1 MAEQLHL
8 WKDIT
13 ISYSIS
19 GNFLI
24 KKYQRVDDKQHTIC
38 TVKSYGAIHL
48 NETVRKNGKL
58 KSSYFQEDKAH
69 GGAWEPS
76 NCTMAVESPPGVVI
90 EMGYDEAKGQGI
102 IDDSTKSGEGNLM
115 TVTDGVDGNYSV
127 KSPAIITDSPLA
139 GSICDNDADAI
150 VYQFLV
156 THISTVPAAL
166 R

>member
-90 EMGYDEAKGQGI
+90 EMGYVSLSFSFIG
-102 IDDSTKSGEGNLM
+102 
-115 TVTDGVDGNYSV
+115 
-127 KSPAIITDSPLA
+127 
-139 GSICDNDADAI
+139 
-150 VYQFLV
+150 
-156 THISTVPAAL
+156 
-166 R
+166 